1 MSLVLYDLCGSNDLR
16 FSPYCWRTKL
26 ALKHKGLGYETVP
39 VAFTDKPKIAFSGQE
54 KVPVIDDGGTVVF
67 DSWAIAEYLEDAYPA
82 APALFPGARGRQYA
96 KMTNDWA
103 DALHGMILRCIIVDI
118 HDRLDPPDRAYFRES
133 REQRFGATLEDL
145 QATRDETCRELSDAM
160 ASMRVHLMDGPF
172 VCGAAPAY
180 GDFIVFGSLRWAECC
195 SDYPLLG
202 DDDPVAAWYRRLG
215 ERMGVF

>member
-26 ALKHKGLGYETVP
+26 ALKHKGLEYETVP
-39 VAFTDKPKIAFSGQE
+39 VAFTDKPKIEFSGQE
-54 KVPVIDDGGTVVF
+54 KVPVIDDAGTIVF
-67 DSWAIAEYLEDAYPA
+67 DSWSIAEYLEDTYPS

-103 DALHGMILRCIIVDI
+103 DALHSMILRCIIVDI
-118 HDRLDPPDRAYFRES
+118 HDRLDAPDRAYFRQS

-145 QATRDETCRELSDAM
+145 QAARDETRRELSDAM

-172 VCGAAPAY
+172 VCGEAPAY

-195 SDYPLLG
+195 SDFPLLDGG
-202 DDDPVAAWYRRLG
+202 DPIAAWYRRTG